1 MGPWPRSE
9 STASPPPQRCEG
21 FFFGS
26 RCEIA
31 SHLDHGWQ
39 ANSSI
44 RYRILLEGGGRRTLC
59 SRIASWLQAGGR
71 EGEREGGKERRQ
83 VGKRSQTAPASPRA
97 TQKLWEPLVEV
108 ARHFCV
114 SDPISLH
121 RPGPQ
126 GDPLPPPPHNS
137 TYVHTDIPPNVQIDW
152 PPLPS
157 SARLVM
163 SCGTLSGRT

>member
-44 RYRILLEGGGRRTLC
+44 RYRILLEGSGRRTLC

-71 EGEREGGKERRQ
+71 EGEREGKWEGEGGKGGRRG
-83 VGKRSQTAPASPRA
+83 GKWENDLRLPQQALGLHKSCESLWWRLLVISAFQTQSACTGLVRREIPCRRRP
-97 TQKLWEPLVEV
+97 TTPLMYIQTYLQTYKQTGL
-108 ARHFCV
+108 RY
-114 SDPISLH
+114 
-121 RPGPQ
+121 
-126 GDPLPPPPHNS
+126 PL
-137 TYVHTDIPPNVQIDW
+137 
-152 PPLPS
+152 L
-157 SARLVM
+157 R
-163 SCGTLSGRT
+163 G